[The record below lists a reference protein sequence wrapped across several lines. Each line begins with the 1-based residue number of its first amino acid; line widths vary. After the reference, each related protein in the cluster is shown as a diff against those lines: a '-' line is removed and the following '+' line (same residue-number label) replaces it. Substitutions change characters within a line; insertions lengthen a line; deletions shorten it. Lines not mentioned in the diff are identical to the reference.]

1 MLLTQRNYRNAEF
14 CAADGSTAHRLGQ
27 AGPAPWRPNSSGSE
41 TAPIV
46 VRSHTTSVGATQDA
60 MPRTV
65 SPCVTAV
72 ARINAKT
79 VNARPVP
86 PRSSDAYPWG
96 NFKINKDS
104 VACATANT
112 TTATMNPDT
121 DNETPG
127 ITHAATSSPIAHDP
141 RSRTA
146 RNRICLMALSVG
158 LGTVL
163 MKDRSQS
170 PCRHSAESAAAVQ
183 AVADVLQIVVNA
195 LQITFDGLQVGQ
207 RLLVCLLHLVRGC
220 RFELRAVGDDGSGD
234 EIGAL
239 TSIPDRRLLHGGR
252 RVGDVGVPPKEIA
265 HRVPL
270 GGDVV
275 VAGNRHALALQRVD
289 QRLLGDVGWRNRLS
303 RRNEWRRRLSRR
315 AGLRIGRRSCRRLRR
330 GVAVVKREHHGDGR
344 GDHDQGKRDRGT

>member
-1 MLLTQRNYRNAEF
+1 MLLPANSPKCRILH
-14 CAADGSTAHRLGQ
+14 GSTALLGQ
-27 AGPAPWRPNSSGSE
+27 AGPAPWRPNPSGSE
-41 TAPIV
+41 TAPMV
-46 VRSHTTSVGATQDA
+46 VTSHTTSVVATQDA

-65 SPCVTAV
+65 NPCVTPV
-72 ARINAKT
+72 ARISAKT

-127 ITHAATSSPIAHDP
+127 ITHAATSSPIDHDP

-146 RNRICLMALSVG
+146 RNRICLMAISVG

-163 MKDRSQS
+163 TKDRSQS
-170 PCRHSAESAAAVQ
+170 RYPHSAESAAAVQ
-183 AVADVLQIVVNA
+183 AVADVLQVVVDA

-207 RLLVCLLHLVRGC
+207 RLLVGLLRLVRGC
-220 RFELRAVGDDGSGD
+220 RFELRAVGDDGTGD

-239 TSIPDRRLLHGGR
+239 TRIPNRRLLHEVR
-252 RVGDVGVPPKEIA
+252 RVSDVGLPPKEIA

-275 VAGNRHALALQRVD
+275 VAGNRHALALQCVD